1 MPISSSSTLRHLML
15 HLNKL
20 SEKVSET
27 GMTAKNLSIV
37 WAPNLLRTPLSIH
50 TGCET
55 GLGGVSIKL
64 NGENGCSNG
73 KVVSQKNSNNLTNKT
88 IIHQDSRGNGTYNC
102 AGKFIFYYF
111 YKSIPLYK
119 NSFYALKSIY

>member
-1 MPISSSSTLRHLML
+1 ML

-20 SEKVSET
+20 SEKVNET

-55 GLGGVSIKL
+55 GFGGVSIKL
-64 NGENGCSNG
+64 NGENSCSNG
-73 KVVSQKNSNNLTNKT
+73 KVVSQKNSGNVTNKT
-88 IIHQDSRGNGTYNC
+88 VIHQDSRGNGTYNC
-102 AGKFIFYYF
+102 AGNFTLNSTNNFYIFQ
-111 YKSIPLYK
+111 
-119 NSFYALKSIY
+119 

>member
-1 MPISSSSTLRHLML
+1 ML

-20 SEKVSET
+20 SEKVNET

-37 WAPNLLRTPLSIH
+37 WAPNLLRTPLAIH

-55 GLGGVSIKL
+55 GFGGVSIKL
-64 NGENGCSNG
+64 NGDTNCNNGQ
-73 KVVSQKNSNNLTNKT
+73 VVSQKTSSSISNNKT

-102 AGKFIFYYF
+102 AG
-111 YKSIPLYK
+111 
-119 NSFYALKSIY
+119 NVVV